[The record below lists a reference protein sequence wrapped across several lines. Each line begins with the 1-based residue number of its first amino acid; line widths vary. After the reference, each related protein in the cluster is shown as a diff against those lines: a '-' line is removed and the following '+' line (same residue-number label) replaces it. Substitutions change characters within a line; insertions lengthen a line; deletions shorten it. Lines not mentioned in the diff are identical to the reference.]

1 MAGGGGGL
9 SVPERAKRGKHS
21 HRKKKKRIGFTLDMT
36 PLVDITFLLLTFFMF
51 TTTMMK
57 PQMME
62 MKIPPESFADVKVKQ
77 SLLFTIYVRDDGKT
91 FYQLGT
97 EEPLPI
103 EFERIK
109 VVAKTQN
116 LQPEKKNQLITFLK
130 MQTKTKYETLIKVL
144 DELNLAEAEIIQEVA
159 KDIDPATQKPTE
171 RKRRFVIA
179 PFSEEDNTKI
189 GGL

>member
-62 MKIPPESFADVKVKQ
+62 MKIPPESFTDVKVKQ
-77 SLLFTIYVRDDGKT
+77 SLLFTIYVRDDGKCY
-91 FYQLGT
+91 YQLGN
-97 EEPLPI
+97 EDPI
-103 EFERIK
+103 PVEFDRIK

-130 MQTKTKYETLIKVL
+130 MQTKTKYDVLVKVL
-144 DELNLAEAEIIQEVA
+144 DELNLAEAEIIQEVT
-159 KDIDPATQKPTE
+159 KDIDPATQKPVE

>member
-62 MKIPPESFADVKVKQ
+62 MKIPPESFADVKVKE
-77 SLLFTIYVRDDGKT
+77 SLLFTIFVRDDGKT

-97 EEPLPI
+97 EAPLPI
-103 EFERIK
+103 EFEKIK

-116 LQPEKKNQLITFLK
+116 LLPSKKNQLITFLK
-130 MQTKTKYETLIKVL
+130 MQTKTKYEVLIKVL
-144 DELNLAEAEIIQEVA
+144 DELNLAEAEIIQEIA
-159 KDIDPATQKPTE
+159 KDVDPATQKPTE
-171 RKRRFVIA
+171 RKRRFVIS

>member
-9 SVPERAKRGKHS
+9 AVPERAKRGKHS
-21 HRKKKKRIGFTLDMT
+21 HRKKKKRLGFALDMT

-62 MKIPPESFADVKVKQ
+62 MKIPPAALNNVEVKA
-77 SLLFTIYVRDDGKT
+77 SDLFTIYVREDGKT
-91 FYQLGT
+91 FYQMGLD
-97 EEPLPI
+97 EPQAV
-103 EFERIK
+103 EFDKIK
-109 VVAKTQN
+109 NVAKTQN
-116 LQPEKKNQLITFLK
+116 LIPLKKNRLITFLK
-130 MQTKTKYETLIKVL
+130 LQVKTKYETLIKVL
-144 DELNLAEAEIIQEVA
+144 DELNLAEVEITEEIA
-159 KDIDPATQKPTE
+159 KDIDPATQKPVE
-171 RKRRFVIA
+171 RKRRFTIA